1 MWRSGCK
8 KSACPTLFGMKIN
21 HNQHNQSMQTHL
33 HSSPPARL
41 LSWLMVLLFTGI
53 AAPALA
59 DELDKD
65 EHYTVTVYNDHLHF
79 KLMIM
84 DGKGKD
90 TWCRVGSIHAYSG
103 PNKTGTHIH
112 LMDVECDQGEDDSTD
127 KEIFSRNVHE
137 GTRAFLT
144 NTPSGTEKLIDFAN
158 WDQWG
163 NGYDDNVRNNRPT
176 EVRYTIKKS
185 SSELRPSVEIDYY
198 WSADMAGQKWYLY
211 YEFQHNAGSIKNRTI
226 GEATCRED
234 MGYGSMDRNDY
245 TYRRDGGDQILF
257 TLPALPTDI
266 PGKLNGFIR
275 HYGEYELTFYYTKQD
290 GTVVT
295 QSEYLSCDTNGEK
308 KEVRLPIPKEAGN
321 FKQVDMDMT
330 IHWGLAWYNG
340 KVRGKTTQGAR
351 KKNIFTS
358 VPVPFGLAAEYNQY
372 ESKAA
377 LSWNAFATGDNN
389 YIKETVPYIYRVE
402 TDKNG
407 KPVSGA
413 SWQNRGKNAA
423 IGDSQEQGYTDNM
436 LSDNA
441 YYQYMVVNVP
451 KDWIDGKM
459 ISSQDLNDPGD
470 ELLNRLGYCVSD
482 VMSTIPSLEITNLAQ
497 DTAVTDNVRL
507 TWEYSRVPVK
517 SSNVRFEVM
526 KRQKG
531 TQEWQSYGNVS
542 APANPTAGYVAS
554 FTDNKLPSVRET
566 FEYKIVL
573 SINDGKNTFESDIIT
588 AGLLKGS
595 AVLSVDATKG
605 THENVV
611 RVSWNVKQV
620 GTANSNFEVFRRY
633 AGTTDEF
640 LKVYSVSGTSDSYTY
655 EDNTVQ
661 PGYFYE
667 YRVDVYS
674 GDKETYT
681 DNNFQNFL
689 SDVGFCQARG
699 VISGRVTFG
708 TGSAVEDVRMSLRS
722 NADADGN
729 VVRGFS
735 QRVDGASTGIVWDAD
750 SAATMKVFGTDKDY
764 TVQMFVRP
772 DNDMAEGA
780 VLGEIPS
787 LGRLRLGSKTD
798 EGYTLLVERYGDAT
812 TERGTFTS
820 VKHIRGVIV
829 NVNATAGYDDTSQY
843 NLGHVYSY
851 QEFFPTRRQW
861 EDEGYD
867 VVRIQLPIVINMAV
881 PIHMFL
887 GVKTEIL
894 DINATID
901 KTSWKGTWYD
911 TQLKVKENT
920 YSLLT
925 LQSINNELTLSV
937 GDSISTTL
945 TEVSSKDYQT
955 GSDNLADYPNT
966 HLYQG
971 DYTLLYTLEAD
982 PGFNFERW
990 KNWWKD
996 AFTPGNG
1003 EYSTVTR
1010 PVVKPFSVGGSKGIG
1025 DDEAFEG
1032 NLTEVRVW
1040 NHALTDKEKKN
1051 TTDRVLTGSEKGLSL
1066 YWPMD
1071 EGISRF
1077 VFDASYSN
1085 DLPNGR
1091 HADVGNNITCSTI
1104 VPTDAQLSRYGLTNE
1119 NGEYTVRG
1127 LPFIGS
1133 GTTYNVTPSKGIHIF
1148 SPTSRNGFIGTGS
1161 LALNNYDFTDQ
1172 SSFPVRGRITYLNT
1186 NIPVDSIQFK
1196 IDGQLVQGT
1205 SNKMIMTDGNGDFE
1219 ISVPIGSH
1227 LIECYKEG
1235 HRLTTFPRDG
1245 GTYDFKQELTVNFV
1259 DSTLVNV
1266 TGRINGGFSDQNEPV
1281 GFGRSKNRIGQATI
1295 KLSLGQE
1302 SRCSF
1307 NYITDEHG
1315 NGEFGKTP
1323 IPVASATD
1331 KINSSTYRAGA
1342 SKSDADTHYIYIT
1355 TDPETGEYSAML
1367 PPLNYKVESITFAGG
1382 KDYDDQAVFAQ
1393 NLPFINATN
1402 TMERTWRSDSLVI
1415 DGVTNKYFYAAKLN
1429 RQLRVAPKITFEQLG
1444 MKNGAFGEEKV
1455 PVVSFTNT
1463 TDSVTVLTYTGDT
1476 FKYEYNYPIF
1486 YQEHPYEYDIAV
1498 SEKYKNLDT
1507 GEEFEEVPTDAII
1520 SIENNACASV
1530 SFFCEEGFVDG
1541 EKVTPGMTYEVPNVR
1556 LKPKKDGHATYQF
1569 MGGIP
1574 NLAGDHLRSM
1584 SVSVIVDDRTTM
1596 WTDPRTSK
1604 PELDLILLGALSSG
1618 NQNFV
1623 TNGPDQVDMI
1633 LRRPPGSTSEAV
1645 LTTDTLTTD
1654 MKMEA
1659 HVRDGGTAGGGF
1671 YVSVAPEITQNID
1684 VSAIGKIYVEH
1695 KFQPQANTQEQWDSG
1710 SSTIDETDTGSKYT
1724 VSTEIHGTTEGI
1736 QYHGDTYIGRSTNML
1751 FGKGNTLGFF
1761 KQDDGSVKLDMHESI
1776 VVSESFGTYFAFPQ
1790 EYIEET
1796 LIPNWQGIIK
1806 ARLSEGHISGDHWV
1820 EGNTPRVP
1828 GKVMYYTRY
1837 QEGDAEFGRSNGDS
1851 KWGDLIEARG
1861 GHPSYR
1867 MINGTDEVV
1876 DDEVDNA
1883 IRQIKAW
1890 QQIIAMNEKDKIDAF
1905 SGSDYFIQNYSI
1917 AGGTSVQQTT
1927 TTEKVYVKRDGTE
1940 HEWNFDSET
1949 HAGFLWSGAGIY
1961 AIVHVT
1967 KHTNDREVKE
1977 NEKTTTK
1984 SVQWTL
1990 SDGDPRTALSV
2001 DVYKSPLG
2009 FGPIFRTRGGQTVNP
2024 WEDATYTQYYQ
2035 KNTKLDEATMRVE
2048 WPQLRVDGSPTLTDV
2063 PTGGQG
2069 AFKLELSNL
2078 SETNSDCT
2086 YILEA
2091 IESSNAKGAILTMD
2105 GMPLSLGKT
2114 GRAINLKGDKN
2125 PVYKM
2130 LYVSQSDRSVN
2141 RFEDLQLVLRSEKD
2155 DKMTSDTL
2163 HLKVEFVPASALIEM
2178 TVAHTVLNQPDLD
2191 QYGGFQVKLTN
2202 LDRQD
2207 KGLKGVRI
2215 QSRRKGTDAWS
2226 ESHKWVVDPADK
2238 EQNDEL
2244 LPATGSSFGC
2254 TVSFPADGVYELRAQ
2269 TYGKYGTEDVTYETP
2284 IIEVTQDTRGPKIL
2298 GMPSHDGNTLY
2309 FSDRNEMHVRF
2320 NETLNG
2326 NAMSESDN
2334 FRIEGGL
2341 NNVAAKTQYADVALQ
2356 LNGEELS
2363 TQASY
2368 SLNENYLTLGMWL
2381 YRQTDG
2387 QIVSIGSGSNKL
2399 MLYTTNGGQLAV
2411 RTGEETS
2418 VTETGVVMPQN
2429 KWTYMAM
2436 QYKSKS
2442 ADDPENRLTLLYANA
2457 DTESP
2462 VYAAENVSVGD
2473 LDGEGKLTI
2482 GGNGMK
2488 GMMYDLTLWNS
2499 ELSATELYETRE
2511 EQKANFTP
2519 GLMGYWHMDEGRGTL
2534 VSDEVRSRHIT
2545 LPTESWYINNRNLA
2559 AELDGKAPLKI
2570 DISTV
2575 NTRQTD
2581 SYALELWFNAKD
2593 TDDNNGAQLLS
2604 MLNGFSIG
2612 FKDNQLVLEKSTRE
2626 VSNTNE
2632 EMKTVSETIVLSD
2645 VDYCDN
2651 YWHHLGLNVRR
2662 GMSAVVYIDGE
2673 AVKTIPESS
2682 IPSLTGHYLFVG
2694 GEQTLTAPDG
2704 SNAGGSAN
2712 LFHGD
2717 VDEIRIWN
2725 ASISNDILSD
2735 LLFERLDNTYAGLVG
2750 YFPMED
2756 INREESGNIESKP
2769 STANFGQTNSQVKIE
2784 GTAKQSTNAPAL
2796 LPGSDRIRLA
2806 DKEFEFTVSADEIY
2820 FSFPETMYPIMD
2832 GNEFDVTVKNI
2843 RDEHGNVSE
2852 PVMWRFT
2859 CDFSALDWIEDEIEI
2874 EKNYNATST
2883 FTASIINKAGS
2894 LAQGYEISGLPS
2906 WMTVDRPIGTQTKSI
2921 EEHTF
2926 TILPSAP
2933 IGRHTEFIV
2942 LTDKQGI
2949 KRLVEVNVK
2958 VTGDSP
2964 DWAVNESLYES
2975 NMQLTGQIYLSDKIC
2990 ENTDSKLAVFD
3001 DEGNCRGVASPRYVE
3016 TRDAYY
3022 VDMVIYGGA
3031 ATELSTGEREL
3042 MFNFYDA
3049 STGRTYPLVSATL
3062 PNKQA
3067 PEISLLY
3074 APDAIYGSYDTPVKF
3089 SAVNVIAQNMSL
3101 ERGWSWKSIYTQP
3114 LFDNW
3119 EYVLPTTPAELKKI
3133 MNVKGHKS
3141 FASYDKKSN
3150 EMRGELTTMMP
3161 GSMYKIQ
3168 VSAKMNWP
3176 VYGSLINVAEQEQTI
3191 YEGFNWIGTLSSEV
3205 MSPADAFADLRPVK
3219 GDMVKNRTTS
3229 ATYNGQGIWEGT
3241 LKSIV
3246 PGEGYIYVS
3255 KSSEPRQFHYPLLSN
3270 DYAAAAPFTMDD
3282 VVVEVAGAPMYY
3294 EPVDEHRFPDN
3305 MNMIAVVKKDGLLI
3319 ENAEV
3324 AAFVNDEC
3332 RGAVTFIDGYYF
3344 LSILGS
3350 SNDDLYSPV
3359 EIRVYVDGKEY
3370 TNVDTRQFISDGM
3383 IGDLDNPYVLD
3394 LDATAI
3400 RTIAIDEAEDDNEW
3414 YTLQGQKLDKRPTQQ
3429 GVYIHKG
3436 EKVVVKRNLTPIP
3449 YPTGEGRR

>member
-1 MWRSGCK
+1 
-8 KSACPTLFGMKIN
+8 
-21 HNQHNQSMQTHL
+21 MQTHL

-65 EHYTVTVYNDHLHF
+65 ENFTVTQYKDHLHF

-84 DGKGKD
+84 DGKNKD

-144 NTPSGTEKLIDFAN
+144 NTPTGVEKLIDFAS

-163 NGYDDNVRNNRPT
+163 NGYDDNVRKNRPT

-234 MGYGSMDRNDY
+234 MGYGTMDRNDY

-340 KVRGKTTQGAR
+340 KVKGKTTQGAR

-661 PGYFYE
+661 SGYFYE

-674 GDKETYT
+674 GDKESYT

-829 NVNATAGYDDTSQY
+829 NVNQTTGYDDTSTY

-851 QEFFPTRRQW
+851 QEFLPTRRQW
-861 EDEGYD
+861 EAEGYD

-1186 NIPVDSIQFK
+1186 DIPVDSIQFK
-1196 IDGQLVQGT
+1196 IDGQMVQGT
-1205 SNKMIMTDGNGDFE
+1205 SNKMIMTDGNGDYE
-1219 ISVPIGSH
+1219 ISVPIGPH
-1227 LIECYKEG
+1227 LIECFKEG
-1235 HRLTTFPRDG
+1235 HRLTSFPLDG
-1245 GTYDFKQELTVNFV
+1245 STYDFKQEMTVNFT

-1281 GFGRSKNRIGQATI
+1281 GFALSENRLGKATL
-1295 KLSLGQE
+1295 KLSLGKE
-1302 SRCSF
+1302 SHCSF
-1307 NYITDEHG
+1307 NYVTDEHG
-1315 NGEFGKTP
+1315 SGSYGKTP

-1331 KINSSTYRAGA
+1331 KIQSTSYRAA
-1342 SKSDADTHYIYIT
+1342 ATERDDETFYIYIT
-1355 TDPETGEYSAML
+1355 TDPKTGEYSALL
-1367 PPLNYKVESITFAGG
+1367 PPLNYKLESITFEGG
-1382 KDYDDQAVFAQ
+1382 KDYDDKPVFAQ
-1393 NLPFINATN
+1393 NLPFIDATN
-1402 TMERTWRSDSLVI
+1402 TNQKTWRSDSLKH
-1415 DGVTNKYFYAAKLN
+1415 DGVVEIYPYAVKMN
-1429 RQLRVAPKITFEQLG
+1429 RQYRANPIITFEQMG
-1444 MKNGAFGEEKV
+1444 MKNGAFGEVKV
-1455 PVVSFTNT
+1455 PVISYTPT
-1463 TDSVTVLTYTGDT
+1463 TDSVTVVTFTDKG
-1476 FKYEYNYPIF
+1476 FKYEYDYPIF
-1486 YQEHPYEYDIAV
+1486 YQENDYEYEISVA
-1498 SEKYKNLDT
+1498 EHYKNLDT
-1507 GEEFEEVPTDAII
+1507 GEEFDEVPSDAII
-1520 SIENNACASV
+1520 SIDNSACASV
-1530 SFFCEEGFVDG
+1530 MFACEEGYING
-1541 EKVTPGMTYEVPNVR
+1541 EKVTPGMLYDVPNVR
-1556 LKPKKDGHATYQF
+1556 IRPKKDGHATYSF
-1569 MGGIP
+1569 KGGIP
-1574 NLAGDHLRSM
+1574 NLGESHLRSI
-1584 SVSVIVDDRTTM
+1584 SVGVSIDNRMTM
-1596 WTDPRTSK
+1596 WTNPATSQ
-1604 PELDLILLGALSSG
+1604 PGLDLILLGSLSSG

-1623 TNGPDQVDMI
+1623 TNGPEHVDMV

-1645 LTTDTLTTD
+1645 LTTDTIRSTI
-1654 MKMEA
+1654 KQEA
-1659 HVRDGGTAGGGF
+1659 HLVDSNRTGGGF
-1671 YVSVAPEITQNID
+1671 YVSVVPEIT
-1684 VSAIGKIYVEH
+1684 SASGAVGFYVET
-1695 KFQPQANTQEQWDSG
+1695 KFAPQVNTENVWDSG
-1710 SSTIDETDTGSKYT
+1710 DAKIDESDKGSVYT
-1724 VSTEIHGTTEGI
+1724 LSTEIRGTTEGI
-1736 QYHGDTYIGRSTNML
+1736 QYKGDTYIGRSTNML

-1761 KQDDGSVKLDMHESI
+1761 KQKDGSYKIDTHESI
-1776 VVSESFGTYFAFPQ
+1776 VMSQQFGTYFAYPQ

-1796 LIPNWQGIIK
+1796 LIPNWKAIIK
-1806 ARLSEGHISGDHWV
+1806 ARLTEGHVEADHWDK
-1820 EGNTPRVP
+1820 NKMSKVP
-1828 GKVMYYTRY
+1828 GKVMYYTIY
-1837 QEGDAEFGRSNGDS
+1837 SAGDPEFGRSNGDD
-1851 KWGDLIEARG
+1851 KWGNLRAERG
-1861 GHPSYR
+1861 GHPSY
-1867 MINGTDEVV
+1867 MMVNGTDEPV

-1890 QQIIAMNEKDKIDAF
+1890 EAAIADNEEDKLKAFKDNQ
-1905 SGSDYFIQNYSI
+1905 YFIQNYSI
-1917 AGGTSVQQTT
+1917 AGGTSVSQKT
-1927 TTEKVYVKRDGTE
+1927 KVEGVNTSRVGTQ

-1949 HAGFLWSGAGIY
+1949 HLGLLFSGAGGY
-1961 AIVHVT
+1961 AII
-1967 KHTNDREVKE
+1967 R
-1977 NEKTTTK
+1977 
-1984 SVQWTL
+1984 SVQHSEDKDVTETTNNTAKEVAWTI
-1990 SDGDPRTALSV
+1990 SDADPRTALSV
-2001 DVYKSPLG
+2001 DVFNSPRQW
-2009 FGPIFRTRGGQTVNP
+2009 GPIFRTRGGQTANP
-2024 WEDATYTQYYQ
+2024 HEEATYTKYYLGGGEQ
-2035 KNTKLDEATMRVE
+2035 LDEGTMRVE
-2048 WPQLRVDGSPTLTDV
+2048 WPQLTVKGSSKLTNV
-2063 PTGGQG
+2063 PTGGQA
-2069 AFKLELSNL
+2069 AFNLEMTNL

-2091 IESSNAKGAILTMD
+2091 IEKSNAKGAILEID
-2105 GMPLSLGKT
+2105 GAPLSLGKA
-2114 GRAINLKGDKN
+2114 GRAISIKGNKESVN
-2125 PVYKM
+2125 KM
-2130 LYVSQSDRSVN
+2130 LYVRQSDRSVN
-2141 RFEDLQLVLRSEKD
+2141 HFEDLQLVLRSEKD
-2155 DKMTSDTL
+2155 ESTTSDTL
-2163 HLKVEFVPASALIEM
+2163 HLSVEFVPASAIIDM
-2178 TVAHTVLNQPDLD
+2178 AVAHTVLNQTDLGL
-2191 QYGGFQVKLTN
+2191 YKGFQVKFSN

-2207 KGLKGVRI
+2207 KGLQGLRI
-2215 QSRRKGTDAWS
+2215 QYRRKGTDSWS
-2226 ESHKWVVDPADK
+2226 LAHQWLVDESALG
-2238 EQNDEL
+2238 QGDEVLPPSDDL
-2244 LPATGSSFGC
+2244 LLHS
-2254 TVSFPADGVYELRAQ
+2254 VSFPNDGIYELRGQ
-2269 TYGKYGTEDVTYETP
+2269 TFGKYGNDDVTYETP
-2284 IIEVTQDTRGPKIL
+2284 IIEVIQDTRGPKIL
-2298 GMPSHDGNTLY
+2298 GMASHEGQTLY
-2309 FSDRNEMHVRF
+2309 YSSRDDMHVRF
-2320 NETLNG
+2320 NEVLNG
-2326 NAMSESDN
+2326 NAMSEAFN
-2334 FRIEGGL
+2334 FVIEGDL
-2341 NNVAAKTQYADVALQ
+2341 NNVADKSQFADVALQ
-2356 LNGEELS
+2356 LNGDELS
-2363 TQASY
+2363 TDASY
-2368 SLNENYLTLGMWL
+2368 SLSENDLTLGLWL

-2387 QIVSIGSGSNKL
+2387 NIFSMGSASNKL
-2399 MLYTTNGGQLAV
+2399 VLYTYDGGQLAV
-2411 RTGEETS
+2411 RTGEAES
-2418 VTETGVVMPQN
+2418 VIKTGVVMPQDQ
-2429 KWTYMAM
+2429 WTYLALN
-2436 QYKSKS
+2436 YKRKTDS
-2442 ADDPENRLTLLYANA
+2442 DPENRVTLLYSNANSN
-2457 DTESP
+2457 SP
-2462 VYAAENVSVGD
+2462 VYAAENEAAGDLNGEGNLSVG
-2473 LDGEGKLTI
+2473 GK
-2482 GGNGMK
+2482 GMK
-2488 GMMYDLTLWNS
+2488 GMMYDLTLWKGDK
-2499 ELSATELYETRE
+2499 SAAELYETRE
-2511 EQKANFTP
+2511 EQKAAYTP
-2519 GLMGYWHMDEGRGTL
+2519 GLIGYWRMDEGHGTL
-2534 VSDEVRSRHIT
+2534 IRDGVRSRHIN
-2545 LPTESWYINNRNLA
+2545 LPVESWYINNRNLA
-2559 AELDGKAPLKI
+2559 AHLDGESPLKV
-2570 DISTV
+2570 DISSA
-2575 NTRQTD
+2575 NTRVTD
-2581 SYALELWFNAKD
+2581 NFAVEMWFRGEQDKN
-2593 TDDNNGAQLLS
+2593 DNAQLVS
-2604 MLNGFSIG
+2604 VLNGMSIG
-2612 FKDNQLVLEKSTRE
+2612 FKDGGLVLEKSTRSVDNNNIE
-2626 VSNTNE
+2626 T
-2632 EMKTVSETIVLSD
+2632 KTVHESIVLSD
-2645 VDYCDN
+2645 VNYCDN
-2651 YWHHLGLNVRR
+2651 NWHHIALNVRR
-2662 GMSAVVYIDGE
+2662 GTSAVVYIDGQ
-2673 AVKTIPESS
+2673 AVKTIPENS
-2682 IPSLTGHYLFVG
+2682 IPAITGHYLFVG
-2694 GEQTLTAPDG
+2694 GEETLVAPDG
-2704 SNAGGSAN
+2704 SGVGGATN
-2712 LFHGD
+2712 LFIGD
-2717 VDEIRIWN
+2717 VDELRIWN
-2725 ASISNDILSD
+2725 ASIGSYILAD
-2735 LLFERLDNTYAGLVG
+2735 RRYERLDNSYAGLVG
-2750 YFPMED
+2750 YFPMEE
-2756 INREESGNIESKP
+2756 INRLKTGDIESVP
-2769 STANFGQTNSQVKIE
+2769 SMANFGDNKLQMKLEGNLVTSQ
-2784 GTAKQSTNAPAL
+2784 NAPAI
-2796 LPGSDRIRLA
+2796 LPGSSRIRL
-2806 DKEFEFTVSADEIY
+2806 DDNDFSFTVSADEIY
-2820 FSFPETMYPIMD
+2820 FHFQETMYPLMD
-2832 GNEFDVTVKNI
+2832 GNEFAVTVKNI
-2843 RDEHGNVSE
+2843 KDEYNNLSE
-2852 PVMWRFT
+2852 PVMWKFS
-2859 CDFSALDWIEDEIEI
+2859 CDFATIDWLSGDMDITKEVDETFVFTESV
-2874 EKNYNATST
+2874 YNM
-2883 FTASIINKAGS
+2883 AGS
-2894 LAQGYEISGLPS
+2894 GSQHYEISGLPS
-2906 WMTVDRPIGTQTKSI
+2906 WMTIDKAIGTMNSTMMDFKL
-2921 EEHTF
+2921 TV
-2926 TILPSAP
+2926 LPSAP
-2933 IGRHTEFIV
+2933 IGHHTV
-2942 LTDKQGI
+2942 YLTLTDKQGI
-2949 KRLVEVNVK
+2949 KRMKAVNVT
-2958 VTGDSP
+2958 VTGDVP
-2964 DWAVNESLYES
+2964 DWAVNEKLYES
-2975 NMQLTGQIYLSDKIC
+2975 NMQVTGQIYIGDKIC
-2990 ENTDSKLAVFD
+2990 EYTDSKIAAFD
-3001 DEGNCRGVASPRYVE
+3001 ENGNCRGTGSPRYVE

-3022 VDMVIYGGA
+3022 VDMIIYGGA
-3031 ATELSTGEREL
+3031 ASELSSAVRDL
-3042 MFNFYDA
+3042 SFKYYDA
-3049 STGRTYPLVSATL
+3049 STGRTYPLVSLDLTGNNELEMYL
-3062 PNKQA
+3062 PY
-3067 PEISLLY
+3067 S
-3074 APDAIYGSYDTPVKF
+3074 PDAVYGSYDSPIRFLASDV
-3089 SAVNVIAQNMSL
+3089 L
-3101 ERGWSWKSIYTQP
+3101 EQGLTLEKGWSWISFYVKP
-3114 LFDNW
+3114 LFSSLENA
-3119 EYVLPTTPAELKKI
+3119 LPTNLSDRSKL
-3133 MNVKGHKS
+3133 MNVKGHKE
-3141 FASYDKKSN
+3141 FATYNKS
-3150 EMRGELTTMMP
+3150 TKTMTGQLVEFVP
-3161 GSMYKIQ
+3161 GKMYKVQ
-3168 VSAKMNWP
+3168 TSAKLVWP
-3176 VYGSLINVAEQEQTI
+3176 FYGTIIDVRETSQTI
-3191 YEGFNWIGTLSSEV
+3191 YEGYNWIGTLSSKV
-3205 MSPADAFADLRPVK
+3205 MSPADAFAGLNPQK

-3229 ATYNGQGIWEGT
+3229 ATYNGQGVWEGT

-3246 PGEGYIYVS
+3246 PGQGYIYLS
-3255 KSSEPRQFHYPLLSN
+3255 KDSQEKTFHYPTLSDN
-3270 DYAAAAPFTMDD
+3270 NSAQAASFNMGYDEPTWQPGFFS
-3282 VVVEVAGAPMYY
+3282 
-3294 EPVDEHRFPDN
+3294 PVDEHQFPDN
-3305 MNMIAVVKKDGLLI
+3305 MNMIAVVKKDGRQI
-3319 ENAEV
+3319 EDAEV
-3324 AAFVNDEC
+3324 AAFVNGEC
-3332 RGAVTFIDGYYF
+3332 RGAVSFFEGYYF

-3350 SNDDLYSPV
+3350 SADDLNNDI
-3359 EIRVYVDGKEY
+3359 EIRVYVDGEEY
-3370 TNVDTRQFISDGM
+3370 TWVDSQRFISDAVVGT
-3383 IGDLDNPYVLD
+3383 LEEPYVLD
-3394 LDATAI
+3394 VDVTAI
-3400 RTIAIDEAEDDNEW
+3400 RTIVAEEAEDDTEW
-3414 YTLQGQKLDKRPTQQ
+3414 YTLQGQKLDRRPTQQ

-3436 EKVVVKRNLTPIP
+3436 EKVVVKRSLTPIP
-3449 YPTGEGRR
+3449 SPRGEGRR